1 MAKRTFSNKFI
12 SLADL
17 YLAYRKAK
25 AEAFYDRMHPSALA
39 FAEFEQNLRFNLES
53 LYKKLISNGDTWKDD
68 LPFLGSHL
76 YVPKSVDQ
84 SRWATTQDVHFIDV
98 DPIAN
103 WKRRFEQSKNKR
115 LDAKLRLII
124 KPSVAYHIISALWII
139 KVGEKFERKLDHSL
153 SFGNRLRR
161 KNEHFNM
168 LFGGECGELNL
179 DSLGLFSPYFSAYQ
193 KWRANGLK
201 AMKNSVAANKKVT
214 AITMDLA
221 GFYHNVSPQ
230 FLLRPSFL
238 KLLGVSLSLDERR
251 FTQQLLDS
259 INTWYESTE
268 DFIDRSEGALPVGL
282 SASRVISNV
291 LLYQLDVEIRDSLKP
306 IYYGRY
312 VDDLFL
318 VINTPDDVNSGR
330 DILKHLSAQIPCM
343 TVKYI
348 SGSEP
353 DLRLSFGYAK
363 DSNLFFTAT
372 KQKIFYLSSKHG
384 LDLVDQIS
392 SQIREQSSEYR
403 LLPDLPDNAADM
415 AVGSLLASSNASLSA
430 DALRK
435 ADSVSMRRMGFAL
448 LLKDVESYSRD
459 LKRDEWK
466 VVREEFY
473 SLVIRYLL
481 DPAALFDLF
490 GYYPRVFKLII
501 GNEDLDFAGDFVTKL
516 FDSLELLQETTRND
530 TKSLRKMY
538 LCKEYFVRA
547 LLQAIIQASTTKRFS
562 KWRELGR
569 LIRQLFSVSGVHLQK
584 NYAPFLKDQSFKLLM
599 ADLGSRPYKDYWYY
613 SQDQNIRDARIPRNK
628 EIQEVI
634 SWLKI
639 KEFSKAAELKTPH
652 WPALSFPT
660 RPLTIQEIGL
670 ITPQVFDDNSLFR
683 NAIRGLRGAKVWS
696 GELLGSSEHDG
707 EKYFHVPANG
717 KKKIRIALTNFK
729 TTNKQ
734 WLAAVAGKQ
743 DRSKARYENINGLI
757 NAVLKE
763 KKRPD
768 YILFPECSLPRRWA
782 ISIAGRLASEGIS
795 MLAGLEYFPHR
806 RAGNKLRNETLV
818 SLATFW
824 PGYKSNI
831 IYLQPKL
838 QPSHG
843 EKDKL
848 QKLGKQQFLPKGG
861 IDSIPIYY
869 HGNYIFGVVNC
880 SDLTNPLNR
889 MKYQGKVDGLYVLEW
904 NPDVKTFSYLV
915 EGAAHDVHTFVIQ
928 VNNRQF
934 GDSRIRVPYRVDYKR
949 DPLRLKGG
957 ISDFYVLGDMDYLS
971 LRKFQK
977 KNKMADSESEFK
989 PVPIGFEISSYR
1001 KKV

>member
-1 MAKRTFSNKFI
+1 MAKRTFSNDFI
-12 SLADL
+12 TLADL

-39 FAEFEQNLRFNLES
+39 FAEFEQNLRVNLES
-53 LYKKLISNGDTWKDD
+53 LYKELNSNGAAWKDD
-68 LPFLGSHL
+68 LLFLGGHL

-84 SRWATTQDVHFIDV
+84 SSWISSEEVHFIDV

-103 WKRRFEQSKNKR
+103 WKRRFEQSRKKR
-115 LDAKLRLII
+115 LDAKFRLII
-124 KPSVAYHIISALWII
+124 NPTVEYHIISALWII
-139 KVGEKFERKLDHSL
+139 KVGEMFERKLDQSL
-153 SFGNRLRR
+153 SFGSRLRR
-161 KNEHFNM
+161 KNEHFSK
-168 LFGGECGELNL
+168 LFGGECGDLNL

-193 KWRANGLK
+193 KWRGDGLK

-238 KLLGVSLSLDERR
+238 KLLDVTLSPDERR

-268 DFIDRSEGALPVGL
+268 DFHERSDGALPVGL
-282 SASRVISNV
+282 SASRVISNI
-291 LLYQLDVEIRDSLKP
+291 LLYQLDMEVRDSLKP

-318 VINTPDDVNSGR
+318 VINTPEEANSGR
-330 DILKHLSAQIPCM
+330 DILKHLSSKIPCL
-343 TVKYI
+343 TVKYNP
-348 SGSEP
+348 GSEP
-353 DLRLSFGYAK
+353 DLRLKLAYAK
-363 DSNLFFTAT
+363 DSNLFFTAS

-435 ADSVSMRRMGFAL
+435 ADSISIRRMGFAIL
-448 LLKDVESYSRD
+448 LRDVESYSRD

-466 VVREEFY
+466 QIRDEFY

-481 DPAALFDLF
+481 EPEALFELF
-490 GYYPRVFKLII
+490 GYYSRVFKLIV
-501 GNEDLDFAGDFVTKL
+501 GNEDLDFAGEFVTKL
-516 FDSLELLQETTRND
+516 FDCLELLEATTQND
-530 TKSLRKMY
+530 TKSSSKMY
-538 LCKEYFVRA
+538 LCKEYFVRV
-547 LLQAIIQASTTKRFS
+547 LLQASIQASTTKRFS

-569 LIRQLFSVSGVHLQK
+569 LLRQLFSLSGVHLQK
-584 NYAPFLKDQSFKLLM
+584 NYAPFLKSQSDKILM

-613 SQDQNIRDARIPRNK
+613 SQQQDIRDARIPRKK
-628 EIQEVI
+628 EVQEVI

-639 KEFSKAAELKTPH
+639 KEFSKVAELKTPH

-670 ITPQVFDDNSLFR
+670 IAPQVFEDNVLFR

-696 GELLGSSEHDG
+696 DELLGSVDHNG
-707 EKYFHVPANG
+707 EKYFHVPSNG
-717 KKKIRIALTNFK
+717 KDKIRVALTNFK
-729 TTNKQ
+729 TTGMQ
-734 WLAAVAGKQ
+734 WEAAVKGKQ
-743 DRSKARYENINGLI
+743 DRSRARYENINGLI

-824 PGYKSNI
+824 PGYRSNI

-848 QKLGKQQFLPKGG
+848 QKFGKQQFLPKGG

-904 NPDVKTFSYLV
+904 NPDVKTFSFLV

-934 GDSRIRVPYRVDYKR
+934 GDSRIRVPYRVDYLR

-977 KNKMADSESEFK
+977 QNKMADTKSVFK
-989 PVPIGFEISSYR
+989 PVPIGFEMSEFR